1 MNQQIIKEYLNYL
14 PDDLRKEISKFSI
27 LKNFKKGDI
36 LVSEGDIVKF
46 VPIVVSGL
54 IKVYS
59 QFNQKELLLYYI
71 EPKQSCVMSY
81 SSAIHKQYSKIFA
94 EVEEDSSIILMP
106 QTELKKLSEKSVPL
120 NLLIF
125 DLFNLRYVELL
136 ETINH
141 LLFNKLDVRLLDYLK
156 SKLKVIN
163 QDFIKISHQQIA
175 NELGT
180 AREVITR
187 TLKKLEVEK
196 KISITDKGIKLPKW

>member
-1 MNQQIIKEYLNYL
+1 MDQQIIQEHLNYL
-14 PDDLRKEISKFSI
+14 PDDLRKEISKFSV
-27 LKNFKKGDI
+27 LKNFKKGDV

-59 QFNQKELLLYYI
+59 QFNEKELLLYYI

-125 DLFNLRYVELL
+125 NLFNLRYVELL

-156 SKLKVIN
+156 LKLHVIN
-163 QDFIKISHQQIA
+163 QDYIKISHQQIA